1 MQKHFFLRLE
11 DKIFNNFPQ
20 IKEFSY
26 LLINRWVG
34 LDAVFTVVS
43 EKDIGFEFKSSLT
56 HLKKNLIPKN
66 NLIMK

>member
-43 EKDIGFEFKSSLT
+43 EKDIGFELFIDSFKEKFNP
-56 HLKKNLIPKN
+56 KKTL
-66 NLIMK
+66 LL